1 MIARSWRATA
11 TRDGARRYEEH
22 FRDAVLPD
30 LRTVPGFR
38 TAYLMRRD
46 AEADDATAD
55 DATADDA
62 TADDGAAADAD
73 GTVQLH
79 VLTFWDSMASVTG
92 FAGETPGAA
101 VVHPD
106 ARAVLLTFDRTVDHY
121 EAQQHQ
127 G

>member
-46 AEADDATAD
+46 AEAD

>member
-55 DATADDA
+55 DATADD
-62 TADDGAAADAD
+62 GAAADAD

-106 ARAVLLTFDRTVDHY
+106 ALAVLLTFDRTVDHY